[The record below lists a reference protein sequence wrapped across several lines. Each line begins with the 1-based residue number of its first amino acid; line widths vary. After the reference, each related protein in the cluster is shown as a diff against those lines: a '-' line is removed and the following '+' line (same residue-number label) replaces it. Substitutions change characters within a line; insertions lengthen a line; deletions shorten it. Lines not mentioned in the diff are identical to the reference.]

1 MKSLVILFLGISLLT
16 VSSQA
21 IGQNYFYFGNTN
33 LVGTGP
39 MLGDKKSGS
48 WKVYQRKQVE
58 ENPRVA
64 TYAVPQAEAEQ
75 FFDLRVPFYRLD
87 MQENLVDGVMEEFYP
102 GGQVKKLVNYKAGK
116 LEGDFFEFN
125 EEGELLLSGSYELG
139 KRSGEWVVY
148 RSDGTK
154 KSEYTY
160 SNNLLEE
167 FALSYYPSGQ
177 LAERI
182 PFEQGVVNG
191 LYESFFP
198 DGRLQQSLV
207 FVDGLEGG
215 PLKQFYADGTLAL
228 SCSFSKGLLDGN
240 WEKYSPTGQLE
251 TRGGYSKGERDGAWR
266 EPYPEVAGF
275 FWVGKYEK
283 DKKEGIWEVQ
293 NSTGFVHQE
302 EIFQSGSLVEIS
314 EFTAETGLVLDAGR
328 LEKGDG
334 KRYFFDAAGNRLEK
348 GRYANGQRTGIW
360 YTYFPSTNLVASS
373 GSYVANK
380 KRGTWKYY
388 DINSQLISEEIIPAS
403 TEAESIDRSV
413 NTSTSPQ
420 GRTRSYMPQQN
431 SNGVVVPQF
440 RILTPDGGV
449 GFTGPGMF
457 QLGN

>member
-1 MKSLVILFLGISLLT
+1 M
-16 VSSQA
+16 Q
-21 IGQNYFYFGNTN
+21 
-33 LVGTGP
+33 
-39 MLGDKKSGS
+39 GDKKIGS

-58 ENPRVA
+58 ENPRS
-64 TYAVPQAEAEQ
+64 TNLKVPLTEVEQ
-75 FFDLRVPFYRLD
+75 VFDLRVPYYRLD

-102 GGQVKKLVNYKAGK
+102 GGEVKKLVNYKAGK
-116 LEGDFFEFN
+116 LEGDFFEFT
-125 EEGELLLSGSYELG
+125 EEGELLLSGSYEQG

-148 RSDGTK
+148 RNDGTK

-198 DGRLQQSLV
+198 DGRMQQSLV
-207 FVDGLEGG
+207 FVDGMEGG
-215 PLKQFYADGTLAL
+215 PLKQYYADGTLAL
-228 SCSFSKGLLDGN
+228 SCSFNKGLLDGN

-251 TRGGYSKGERDGAWR
+251 SRGGYTKGERDGAWK
-266 EPYPEVAGF
+266 ELYPEVNGF
-275 FWVGKYEK
+275 FWVGNYVK
-283 DKKEGIWEVQ
+283 DKKEGVWEVQ
-293 NSTGFVHQE
+293 NSNGFIHQKE
-302 EIFQSGSLVEIS
+302 TFQSGSLVEIS
-314 EFTAETGLVLDAGR
+314 EFTVENGLVFDAGR

-373 GSYVANK
+373 GGYVANK

-403 TEAESIDRSV
+403 RETESIDRSV
-413 NTSTSPQ
+413 SASSSPQ

-440 RILTPDGGV
+440 RVLTPDGTL
-449 GFTGPGMF
+449 GFSGPGMF

>member
-16 VSSQA
+16 LSSQA

-58 ENPRVA
+58 ENPRSA
-64 TYAVPQAEAEQ
+64 TFAVPQAEAEQ

-116 LEGDFFEFN
+116 LEGDFFEFT
-125 EEGELLLSGSYELG
+125 EEGELLFSGRYEQG
-139 KRSGEWVVY
+139 QRSGEWMVY

-160 SNNLLEE
+160 RSNLLEE

-198 DGRLQQSLV
+198 DGRMQQSLV

-215 PLKQFYADGTLAL
+215 PLKQFYADGTIAL
-228 SCSFSKGLLDGN
+228 SCSFNKGLLDGD
-240 WEKYSPTGQLE
+240 WEKFSPTGQLE
-251 TRGGYSKGERDGAWR
+251 SQGRYSKGERDGAWK
-266 EPYPEVAGF
+266 ELYPEVNGF
-275 FWVGKYEK
+275 FWEGKYEK
-283 DKKEGIWEVQ
+283 DKKEGVWEVQ
-293 NSTGFVHQE
+293 NPNGFVHQKE
-302 EIFQSGSLVEIS
+302 TFQSG
-314 EFTAETGLVLDAGR
+314 
-328 LEKGDG
+328 
-334 KRYFFDAAGNRLEK
+334 Y
-348 GRYANGQRTGIW
+348 GQRTGIW

-373 GSYVANK
+373 GGYVANK

-388 DINSQLISEEIIPAS
+388 DINSQLVSEEIIPAGRE
-403 TEAESIDRSV
+403 TESIDRSV
-413 NTSTSPQ
+413 GASSSPQ
-420 GRTRSYMPQQN
+420 GRIRSYMPQQN

-440 RILTPDGGV
+440 RVLTPDGTL
-449 GFTGPGMF
+449 GFSGPGMF

>member
-1 MKSLVILFLGISLLT
+1 MKSLACLLFGIALLT
-16 VSSQA
+16 VNPEA
-21 IGQNYFYFGNTN
+21 IGQDYFYFGNTN

-58 ENPRVA
+58 ENPRS
-64 TYAVPQAEAEQ
+64 TNLKVPLTEVEQ
-75 FFDLRVPFYRLD
+75 VFDLRVPFYRLD
-87 MQENLVDGVMEEFYP
+87 MQDNLVDGVMEEFYP

-116 LEGDFFEFN
+116 LEGDFFEFS
-125 EEGELLLSGSYELG
+125 EEGELLFSGSYEQG

-182 PFEQGVVNG
+182 PFEQGVING

-198 DGRLQQSLV
+198 NGRLQQSLV
-207 FVDGLEGG
+207 FVDGMEGG
-215 PLKQFYADGTLAL
+215 PLKQFFTDGTLAL

-240 WEKYSPTGQLE
+240 WEKYSSTGQLE
-251 TRGGYSKGERDGAWR
+251 SRGGYSKGERDGAWK
-266 EPYPEVAGF
+266 ELYPEVNGF
-275 FWVGKYEK
+275 FWEGKYEK
-283 DKKEGIWEVQ
+283 DKKEGVWEVQ
-293 NSTGFVHQE
+293 NANGFVHQKE
-302 EIFQSGSLVEIS
+302 TFQTGSLVEIS
-314 EFTAETGLVLDAGR
+314 EFTAESGLVLDAGR

-348 GRYANGQRTGIW
+348 GRYSNGQRTGIW

-373 GSYVANK
+373 GGYVANK

-388 DINSQLISEEIIPAS
+388 DINSQLVSEEIIPAGR
-403 TEAESIDRSV
+403 EPESIDRSV
-413 NTSTSPQ
+413 SASSSPQ

-440 RILTPDGGV
+440 RILTPAGTLGV
-449 GFTGPGMF
+449 SGPGMF

>member
-1 MKSLVILFLGISLLT
+1 MKSLAILFLSISLLT
-16 VSSQA
+16 VSREVR
-21 IGQNYFYFGNTN
+21 GQDYFYFGNTN
-33 LVGTGP
+33 LVGTGA
-39 MLGDKKSGS
+39 LVGGKKNGS
-48 WKVYQRKQVE
+48 WKVYQRKEVEANPRTSIVEVPLDELE
-58 ENPRVA
+58 EN
-64 TYAVPQAEAEQ
+64 
-75 FFDLRVPFYRLD
+75 FDLRVPFYRLD
-87 MQENLVDGVMEEFYP
+87 LQDNLPDGVMEEFFS
-102 GGQVKKLVNYKAGK
+102 GGQVKKIVNYKAGI
-116 LEGDFFEFN
+116 LDGDFFEFN
-125 EEGELLLSGSYELG
+125 EDGELLFSGRYEQG
-139 KRSGEWVVY
+139 QRSGEWMVY

-160 SNNLLEE
+160 RSNLLEE
-167 FALSYYPSGQ
+167 FALTYYPSGQ

-198 DGRLQQSLV
+198 DGKMQQSLV

-228 SCSFSKGLLDGN
+228 SCSFNKGLLDGD
-240 WEKYSPTGQLE
+240 WEKFSPTGQLE
-251 TRGGYSKGERDGAWR
+251 SRGGYIKGERDGAWK
-266 EPYPEVAGF
+266 ELYPEVNGF
-275 FWVGKYEK
+275 FWEGKYEK
-283 DKKEGIWEVQ
+283 DKKEGVWEVQ
-293 NSTGFVHQE
+293 NSTGFVHQKE
-302 EIFQSGSLVEIS
+302 TFQSGSLVEIS
-314 EFTAETGLVLDAGR
+314 EFTTESGLVLDAGR

-373 GSYVANK
+373 GGYVANK

-388 DINSQLISEEIIPAS
+388 DINSQLVSEEIIPADRE
-403 TEAESIDRSV
+403 TESIDRSV
-413 NTSTSPQ
+413 STSSSPQ

-440 RILTPDGGV
+440 RVLTPDGTL
-449 GFTGPGMF
+449 GFSGPGMF